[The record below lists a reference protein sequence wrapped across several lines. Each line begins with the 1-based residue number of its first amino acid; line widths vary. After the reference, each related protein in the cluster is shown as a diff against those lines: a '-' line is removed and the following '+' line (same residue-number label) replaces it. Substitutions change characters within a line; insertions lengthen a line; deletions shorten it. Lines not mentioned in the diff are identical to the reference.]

1 MRHFHLDRIVSLERG
16 VTATGVRSV
25 ALSDDVFTEHFPG
38 NPVLPGVYLLEGLAQ
53 TAGMLLWESSDH
65 NRIAVMVSIDR
76 ARFPSFARPGD
87 TVSLKVEIESYEESA
102 ARVRG
107 VASVAERQ
115 VAAAGFTFSMQHP
128 DAVIPPLY
136 RPYWDHAADIWLGR
150 YPGTRNTGAVDA

>member
-1 MRHFHLDRIVSLERG
+1 MR
-16 VTATGVRSV
+16 AV

-38 NPVLPGVYLLEGLAQ
+38 NPVLPGVYLLEGMAQ

-65 NRIAVMVSIDR
+65 ARIAVMVSIDR

-87 TVSLKVEIESYEESA
+87 IVQLAVEIDSFDERA

-107 VASVAERQ
+107 VATVEDRQ
-115 VAAAGFTFSMQHP
+115 VATAGITFSMQHL

-136 RPYWDHAADIWLGR
+136 RDYWAHAAEVWLGR
-150 YPGTRNTGAVDA
+150 YRGTGAPNE